1 MHTLEFI
8 STNEMSRDCTMS
20 FDIKMRYQM
29 TVEDFV
35 HYIVRNR
42 PEEFGCFDIIK
53 DEYNAEEN
61 FQDKTRYKYKHGW
74 VLGDIEEELNSKKVK
89 FAQASGGYGIMDYLI
104 FV

>member
-8 STNEMSRDCTMS
+8 STDEMSRDCTMS

-53 DEYNAEEN
+53 GQPPTTEVRGLEP
-61 FQDKTRYKYKHGW
+61 RG
-74 VLGDIEEELNSKKVK
+74 
-89 FAQASGGYGIMDYLI
+89 
-104 FV
+104 